1 MAYIS
6 FDEYQNHGGTLTED
20 EFSKREPR
28 AEVYLDHWTLNR
40 MKSAD
45 VIAGLKEFGEWDGV
59 LTALAWLTDQM
70 EGIESARAARASGQ
84 EVTSFN
90 NGVNSFSFGGGS
102 SASTVTAAESGA
114 YAEVCRMLPVDLMS
128 TCAAYNDAR

>member
-6 FDEYQNHGGTLTED
+6 FEEYRTHGGMWD
-20 EFSKREPR
+20 EASFARWEPR
-28 AEVYLDHWTLNR
+28 AEIYLDHWTLSR

-45 VIAGLKEFGEWDGV
+45 VIAELKEFGEWDAV

-70 EGIESARAARASGQ
+70 EGIESARKAKASGQ

-114 YAEVCRMLPVDLMS
+114 YAEVCRMLPVDLVS
-128 TCAAYNDAR
+128 ACVSYNDAR

>member
-6 FDEYQNHGGTLTED
+6 FDEYQTHGGTLGED
-20 EFSKREPR
+20 AFAKWEPR
-28 AEVYLDHWTLNR
+28 AELYLDQWTLNR
-40 MKSAD
+40 LKNAD
-45 VIAGLKEFGEWDGV
+45 VIADLKEFGEWDAV

-70 EGIESARAARASGQ
+70 EGIESARAAKASGQ

-114 YAEVCRMLPVDLMS
+114 YAEVCRMLPVEVMS
-128 TCAAYNDAR
+128 ACTCYNGAR

>member
-6 FDEYQNHGGTLTED
+6 FDEYQTHGGTLAES
-20 EFSKREPR
+20 EFAKWEPR
-28 AEVYLDHWTLNR
+28 AEIYFDNWTLSR

-45 VIAGLKEFGEWDGV
+45 VIADLKAFGEWDSV
-59 LTALAWLTDQM
+59 LTALSWLTDQM
-70 EGIESARAARASGQ
+70 EGIESARAAKASGQ

-102 SASTVTAAESGA
+102 GASTVTAAESGA

-128 TCAAYNDAR
+128 ACVSYNDAR